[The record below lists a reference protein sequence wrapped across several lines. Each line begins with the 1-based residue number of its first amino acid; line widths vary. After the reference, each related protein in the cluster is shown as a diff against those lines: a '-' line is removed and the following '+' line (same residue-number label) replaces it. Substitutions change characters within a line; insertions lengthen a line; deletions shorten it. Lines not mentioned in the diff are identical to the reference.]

1 MTLTV
6 RTIETPSLGD
16 RSYLVH
22 DGASAFVVDPPR
34 DIDRVI
40 TAATEDGVA
49 IEAIFETH
57 VHNDYVSGG
66 LALSRRTGAALITNA
81 DDDLSFDTQGAT
93 DGDQIK
99 VGDLVVHVRRSPG
112 HTHTHLSYVVE
123 ADGELRGVFTGGSLL
138 YGTVGR
144 TDLLGD
150 SETDKLTRDQWATVR
165 SLVEN
170 LPSDAA
176 VYPTHG
182 FGSFCSAQAGADRD
196 SGTIG
201 DERDN
206 PAVAIDDVDQFVET
220 MLAGLSDYPAYYA
233 HMGPLNRAGLAEP
246 DLSPATV
253 VDLAELE
260 RRLDAGE
267 WVVDLRD
274 RSAYAGRHLL
284 GTLNF
289 EATGLPTYLGWLMPW
304 GSRLT
309 LLASDPADIADA
321 QRKLSLIGIDR
332 PAASD
337 LDSATDSL
345 STGHYRV
352 VDYDQLVSVPT
363 EERSFKVVDVRRKD
377 EYEAGHLDEAINIPL
392 HELLDHLHHVPDGEL
407 RVHCA
412 SGARAAIA
420 ASVLARAKFDVVLVN
435 GGPDNQ
441 EK

>member
-1 MTLTV
+1 MTV

-34 DIDRVI
+34 DIDRVV
-40 TAATEDGVA
+40 AAAAEDGVT
-49 IEAIFETH
+49 IKSIFETH

-66 LALSRRTGAALITNA
+66 LALSRRTGAYLVANA
-81 DDDLSFDTQGAT
+81 DDDLSFDTYGVS
-93 DGDQIK
+93 DGDRIK
-99 VGDLVVHVRRSPG
+99 VGELVVHVRRSPG

-123 ADGELRGVFTGGSLL
+123 FDGEPRGVFTGGSLL

-150 SETDKLTRDQWATVR
+150 SETDQLTRDQWSTVR
-165 SLVEN
+165 SLVRD
-170 LPSDAA
+170 LPSGVA

-182 FGSFCSAQAGADRD
+182 FGSFCSAQAGADRE

-201 DERDN
+201 DEQDN
-206 PAVAIDDVDQFVET
+206 PAVATDDVDEFVET

-246 DLSPATV
+246 DLSPAARV
-253 VDLAELE
+253 NIAELE
-260 RRLDAGE
+260 RRIDAGE

-274 RSAYAGRHLL
+274 RSAYAGRHLV

-289 EATGLPTYLGWLMPW
+289 ETSGLPTYLGWLMPW

-309 LLASDPADIADA
+309 LLAADPADIADA

-332 PAASD
+332 SAASD
-337 LDSATDSL
+337 LDSATESL
-345 STGHYRV
+345 PTGEYRIV
-352 VDYDQLVSVPT
+352 GYDELKLIAT
-363 EERSFKVVDVRRKD
+363 AERSFKVIDVRRKD

-392 HELLDHLHHVPDGEL
+392 HELLDHLHHVPDGDL
-407 RVHCA
+407 WVHCA
-412 SGARAAIA
+412 SGARASIA
-420 ASVLARAKFDVVLVN
+420 ASVLARANFDVVLVN
-435 GGPDNQ
+435 GGPNNQ
-441 EK
+441 DD